1 MNRWKSRRIMAGW
14 VGSNG
19 VLAHS
24 LFISLFLFSGIRMLG
39 VLLERDR
46 ERERSGLDCSSPDIL
61 MTQLITNKTSP
72 PSNTSYM
79 I

>member
-1 MNRWKSRRIMAGW
+1 MNRWKSKRITAGW

-39 VLLERDR
+39 ILLGEDR
-46 ERERSGLDCSSPDIL
+46 EREIWLGL
-61 MTQLITNKTSP
+61 
-72 PSNTSYM
+72 
-79 I
+79 